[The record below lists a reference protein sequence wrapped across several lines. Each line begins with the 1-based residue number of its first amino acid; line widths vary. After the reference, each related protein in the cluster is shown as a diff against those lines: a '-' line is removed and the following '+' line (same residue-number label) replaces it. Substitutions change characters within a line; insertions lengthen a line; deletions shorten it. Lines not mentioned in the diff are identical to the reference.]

1 MALLERVNALIED
14 LSDVDSEMDW
24 VVNAESNWHTAS
36 RLSFKC
42 EELMRCREALEEIS
56 EYLST
61 LTPWQ
66 RERLHEAYTE
76 E

>member
-14 LSDVDSEMDW
+14 LSDVNNEMDW
-24 VVNAESNWHTAS
+24 VVDSESNWRTAS
-36 RLSFKC
+36 HLAFKC
-42 EELMRCREALEEIS
+42 EELKRCREALEEIS

-66 RERLHEAYTE
+66 RERLHETYTE